1 VGSHRPSNLIRIMPA
16 QGAGGRSV
24 SDNQAELT
32 ATDLTPAG
40 CDVAVIGA
48 GLIGL
53 AIGWRLAGRGLA
65 VTVVDPAPASA
76 ASHAAAGMLAPV
88 SEVTYGEEAL
98 LRLSI
103 ESLRRYPGFVEELE
117 SLTVRD
123 VGLRRAGTL
132 IAATDAGDRGMLTQL
147 HAFQQRLGLSA
158 TMLSSRECRGLEPA
172 LSPIVRCGLLVDGD
186 HSVDNRRLAA
196 ALLDAATGAGAQVL
210 RSRVRHV
217 SVLAGRVTGVVTDA
231 GALSAATVV
240 LAAGPWSA
248 RIDGVPD
255 ADRPPVRPVKGE
267 ILRLRARD
275 TVPVPSRTIRGYVN
289 GQSVYVLARTSGE
302 VIIGATVLDRG
313 FDTTVRAGAVHD
325 LLRDA
330 RALVPS
336 VDELDLV
343 ETLAAL
349 RPGSPDNAPM
359 IGRTGTDGLIVATG
373 HHRNGVLLTPLTAE
387 LVADLVTGGDGADPE
402 IAAAVSPARFA
413 AVPA

>member
-1 VGSHRPSNLIRIMPA
+1 
-16 QGAGGRSV
+16 V
-24 SDNQAELT
+24 SDQQADVIAAES
-32 ATDLTPAG
+32 ATSS
-40 CDVAVIGA
+40 CDVAVVGA

-53 AIGWRLAGRGLA
+53 AVAWRLAGRGLA
-65 VTVVDPAPASA
+65 VTVVDPAPAGA
-76 ASHAAAGMLAPV
+76 ASRAAAGMLAPV

-117 SLTVRD
+117 SVTGQD

-132 IAATDAGDRGMLTQL
+132 IAATDAGDRGMLAEL
-147 HAFQQRLGLSA
+147 HGFQQRLGLSA
-158 TMLSSRECRGLEPA
+158 TMLSSRECRALEPA

-196 ALLDAATGAGAQVL
+196 ALLDAATAAGTRVL
-210 RSRVRHV
+210 RSQVRSV
-217 SVLAGRVTGVVTDA
+217 SVAAGRATGLVTDA
-231 GALSAATVV
+231 GVVTAPTVV

-248 RIDGVPD
+248 LIEGVPA

-267 ILRLRARD
+267 ILRLRAHGN
-275 TVPVPSRTIRGYVN
+275 VPVPGRTIRGYVN

-302 VIIGATVLDRG
+302 VIIGATMQDRG

-343 ETLAAL
+343 ETAAAL

-359 IGRTGTDGLIVATG
+359 IGRTHTDGLIVATG

-387 LVADLVTGGDGADPE
+387 LVADLVTGGEVADPE

-413 AVPA
+413 GVPA